1 VSHQSVLLTE
11 TMEAM
16 AIQPDGIY
24 VDATFGRG
32 GHAKAILDQL
42 IKGKLIALDQ
52 DEAAI
57 KVAKA
62 LQQDH
67 PQLLVFRENF
77 EHLNAVLDALNIDGI
92 DGILFDL
99 GVSSPQLDER
109 DRGFS
114 YRSNDR
120 LDMRMD
126 QRQSFDAYTVVNTY
140 SYEQL
145 KSVLK
150 RYGEEPYAK
159 QIARKIE
166 RARELGPIETTDQ
179 LVNIIKS
186 ALPSKVLSAKGH
198 PAKQSFMAIR
208 IEVNRELEVL
218 ENVLEDAVQR
228 LRPNGRCAVISFH
241 SLEDRLVK
249 QIFQKYVEDPHPS
262 KLPIAQPERA
272 AYRLYTRKPIT
283 ASERELKENSRA
295 HSAKLRVLI
304 KN

>member
-1 VSHQSVLLTE
+1 MSHQAVLLNE
-11 TMEAM
+11 TIEAL
-16 AIQPDGIY
+16 AIQADGIY

-32 GHAKAILDQL
+32 GHSKAILEHL
-42 IKGKLIALDQ
+42 SSGTLIALDQ

-57 KVAKA
+57 KVAES
-62 LQQDH
+62 LQKEH
-67 PQLLVFRENF
+67 PRLLVFRENF
-77 EHLNAVLDALNIDGI
+77 EHLDDVLNALNIDRI

-99 GVSSPQLDER
+99 GVSSPQLDES

-114 YRSNDR
+114 YRSNHR

-126 QRQSFDAYTVVNTY
+126 QRQSLDAYTVVNSYT
-140 SYEQL
+140 YEQL

-150 RYGEEPYAK
+150 RYGEEPFAK

-166 RARELGPIETTDQ
+166 RAREQAPIETTDQ
-179 LVNIIKS
+179 LVEIIKS

-218 ENVLEDAVQR
+218 ENVLKAALHR
-228 LRPNGRCAVISFH
+228 LKPNGRCAVISFH
-241 SLEDRLVK
+241 SLEDRIVK
-249 QIFQKYVEDPHPS
+249 QIFNKYIQDPHPS
-262 KLPIAQPERA
+262 KLPISQPERA
-272 AYRLYTRKPIT
+272 AYRLHTRKPIT